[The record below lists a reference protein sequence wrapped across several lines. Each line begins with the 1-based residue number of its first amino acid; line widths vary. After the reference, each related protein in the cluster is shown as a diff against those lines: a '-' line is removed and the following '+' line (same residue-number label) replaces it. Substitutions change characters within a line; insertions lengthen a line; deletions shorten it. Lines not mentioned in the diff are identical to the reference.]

1 MQLTKSFPLFPNLPT
16 ELRDK
21 IWVHT
26 IDWRSHVLPRPPITE
41 LAVCHEARK
50 ALLKVY
56 RPCFRPVPRYRKDDT
71 TFSVGS
77 KPGERWVQIQGMG
90 NRSPRS
96 PYANYETDV
105 LHLYWAIWYGVHQGE
120 SLQKFLFQEAIENIQ
135 HVLIS
140 LNAWAWAPR
149 SHGRPNRLVG
159 APPLPVPKP
168 DSRLVLT
175 YFGALK
181 TLSLASEPKLK
192 VSIAPL
198 DEDQIQK
205 QRDFRRRVRWPDD
218 EVLKHEKLALWSRF
232 AEGKIL
238 IPVHEPTNF
247 VNPYFKFHQVTQWID
262 LKAKELPSWDAPEVQ
277 YATIIP
283 DPQVWWWY
291 VLM

>member
-1 MQLTKSFPLFPNLPT
+1 MKLTESFPLFPNLPT

-26 IDWRSHVLPRPPITE
+26 IDWQSHVLPRPPITE

-56 RPCFRPVPRYRKDDT
+56 RPCFRPVPKYRKDDT

-77 KPGERWVQIQGMG
+77 KPGKRWVQIQGMG

-105 LHLYWAIWYGVHQGE
+105 LHLYWAIWYGVQQGE

-140 LNAWAWAPR
+140 LNAWAPR
-149 SHGRPNRLVG
+149 RHGGPVRLVG
-159 APPLPVPKP
+159 APPPAPKP

-181 TLSLASEPKLK
+181 TLSLADEPKVK

-198 DEDQIQK
+198 DEDQIHK
-205 QRDFRRRVRWPDD
+205 QREFRLMGRWPDD
-218 EVLKHEKLALWSRF
+218 EVLKREKLALRSSF

-247 VNPYFKFHQVTQWID
+247 ANPYFKFDQAKQWID
-262 LKAKELPSWDAPEVQ
+262 LKAKELPGWGTPEVQ
-277 YATIIP
+277 YAMIIP
-283 DPQVWWWY
+283 DPQG
-291 VLM
+291 

>member
-1 MQLTKSFPLFPNLPT
+1 MQLTKSFSLFPDLPT

-21 IWVHT
+21 IWLHT

-50 ALLKVY
+50 ALLRVY

-71 TFSVGS
+71 TISISS
-77 KPGERWVQIQGMG
+77 KPGERWIQIQGMG

-105 LHLYWAIWYGVHQGE
+105 FHLSRDILYGVEQGV
-120 SLQKFLFQEAIENIQ
+120 SLQKFIFQEAIENIQ
-135 HVLIS
+135 HVLIFVT
-140 LNAWAWAPR
+140 AWAPR
-149 SHGRPNRLVG
+149 RYGSPMRLVG
-159 APPLPVPKP
+159 TPPPAPKP

-175 YFGALK
+175 CFGALK
-181 TLSLASEPKLK
+181 TLSLADEPKVK

-205 QRDFRRRVRWPDD
+205 QREHKYHLVGAWPEDD
-218 EVLKHEKLALWSRF
+218 VLKREKLALRSSF

-238 IPVHEPTNF
+238 IPVHEPAKF
-247 VNPYFKFHQVTQWID
+247 AFKFDPAKQWID
-262 LKAKELPSWDAPEVQ
+262 LKAKELPDWGAPKVQ
-277 YATIIP
+277 CAMIIP
-283 DPQVWWWY
+283 DPQG
-291 VLM
+291 